1 MAIREATKKALW
13 FLDSFNVDLSTIIL
27 KSKSSD
33 YKITLTYS
41 NDESDPSLDT
51 DTVDTV
57 TTHPELLPCS
67 KVDEI
72 LFLLDCFGVSDEFY
86 HELSMSHQSLPRWH
100 LIKQRRKSISSNIPI
115 NRLPQPYF
123 GCYRSLSKYIT
134 EILTTFKEP
143 IDSPVVVKISG
154 DGAPFHRSTSYV
166 LLSFSFPLIDKD
178 ALAAAGN
185 HTFAV
190 ISGNEDYNLLKD
202 GLSPVLEEV
211 NSLIERPVLSVND
224 EEVHLSFVLGGDYK
238 FLLLIM
244 GMNAAHSNYACLY
257 CKVTKNERYD
267 TTITHEKRTLDS
279 LKSCATKRAFG
290 AIHSPLINISLD
302 KIIIDELHLIL
313 RISDVLI
320 RNLVN
325 AAMAAD
331 CRITRDTTVCID
343 MLLQNIR
350 KCGITFRVNYYF
362 LCSQHV

>member
-134 EILTTFKEP
+134 EILTTFV
-143 IDSPVVVKISG
+143 S
-154 DGAPFHRSTSYV
+154 
-166 LLSFSFPLIDKD
+166 
-178 ALAAAGN
+178 
-185 HTFAV
+185 
-190 ISGNEDYNLLKD
+190 
-202 GLSPVLEEV
+202 
-211 NSLIERPVLSVND
+211 
-224 EEVHLSFVLGGDYK
+224 
-238 FLLLIM
+238 
-244 GMNAAHSNYACLY
+244 
-257 CKVTKNERYD
+257 
-267 TTITHEKRTLDS
+267 
-279 LKSCATKRAFG
+279 
-290 AIHSPLINISLD
+290 
-302 KIIIDELHLIL
+302 
-313 RISDVLI
+313 
-320 RNLVN
+320 
-325 AAMAAD
+325 
-331 CRITRDTTVCID
+331 
-343 MLLQNIR
+343 
-350 KCGITFRVNYYF
+350 
-362 LCSQHV
+362 